1 MGKAIAGLT
10 FIGMLFY
17 GADLITAI
25 VGSIIL
31 LTLFSGL
38 MWLQEQS
45 ETNTQSFAKWYGLT
59 IMVSFV
65 ILAIVLFN
73 Q

>member
-10 FIGMLFY
+10 FFGMFFY
-17 GADLITAI
+17 GADLIHAI
-25 VGSIIL
+25 VASIIIL
-31 LTLFSGL
+31 IVFSGL

-45 ETNTQSFAKWYGLT
+45 ETNNQSFAKWYLLT
-59 IMVSFV
+59 VIVAFV